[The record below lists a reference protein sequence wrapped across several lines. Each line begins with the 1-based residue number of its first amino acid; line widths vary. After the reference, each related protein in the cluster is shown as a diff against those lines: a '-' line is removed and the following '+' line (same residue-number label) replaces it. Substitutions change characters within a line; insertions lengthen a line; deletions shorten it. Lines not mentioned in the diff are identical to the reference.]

1 MEPWHDFYV
10 TAGGAAAAPAGILFV
25 GVSLHL
31 DAVMSRPDVAEAEKA
46 VEGREAPPRDEVVPQ
61 PAGR

>member
-1 MEPWHDFYV
+1 MLPS
-10 TAGGAAAAPAGILFV
+10 AAAPVGILFV